1 MATTHNTTVQNQWW
15 PWQQL
20 AAYFKMANPS
30 VSLQMA
36 VGVLRLHWGIAQ
48 LGLSSQA
55 WPSTGLNIVAA
66 VLQFT

>member
-20 AAYFKMANPS
+20 AAYFKMANSS

-48 LGLSSQA
+48 LGLSYG
-55 WPSTGLNIVAA
+55 GLVYVFVSNPH
-66 VLQFT
+66 